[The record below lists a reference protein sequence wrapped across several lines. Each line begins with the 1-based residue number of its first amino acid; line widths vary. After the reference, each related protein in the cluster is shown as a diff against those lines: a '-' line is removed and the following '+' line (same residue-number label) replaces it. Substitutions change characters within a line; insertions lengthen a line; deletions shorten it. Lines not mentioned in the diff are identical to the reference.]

1 MAEEVCARLLA
12 EVADE
17 VDSCLD
23 SYSEKFLNKI

>member
-17 VDSCLD
+17 LDSCLD
-23 SYSEKFLNKI
+23 QYSEKFLSKI